1 VSEFAKG
8 RVNLCRFPGMISAR
22 IGASIDAGFDNSG
35 NMPVSTEYSIHT
47 AAFTRHMLSVLGA

>member
-1 VSEFAKG
+1 
-8 RVNLCRFPGMISAR
+8 VNLCRFPGKQSLTSAG

-47 AAFTRHMLSVLGA
+47 AAFARHMLSLLGA